1 MGTKYRDEDPSKL
14 TDLLH
19 LASRGMPAANT
30 KTGHLRDVTGWHKNS
45 NKPVVAGPTVS
56 GQSPS
61 MNQLT
66 LGQVLKKQRKDIGLS
81 QRELAFRIGIK
92 AGLVA
97 QLETDCQQRPSF
109 QLLSRVAAALG
120 LDKEALFQLAETTAD
135 SSWGARRAVS
145 HSSDKAQALG
155 VFARNRALLDRH
167 NVNSQEL
174 KALSHVSL
182 MGKITGSEALLL
194 ILDAIRE
201 SGDSE
206 E

>member
-1 MGTKYRDEDPSKL
+1 
-14 TDLLH
+14 
-19 LASRGMPAANT
+19 
-30 KTGHLRDVTGWHKNS
+30 
-45 NKPVVAGPTVS
+45 
-56 GQSPS
+56 
-61 MNQLT
+61 
-66 LGQVLKKQRKDIGLS
+66 
-81 QRELAFRIGIK
+81 
-92 AGLVA
+92 
-97 QLETDCQQRPSF
+97 
-109 QLLSRVAAALG
+109 VAAALG
-120 LDKEALFQLAETTAD
+120 LDKEALFQLAETTAN
-135 SSWGARRAVS
+135 SSSGARRAVS